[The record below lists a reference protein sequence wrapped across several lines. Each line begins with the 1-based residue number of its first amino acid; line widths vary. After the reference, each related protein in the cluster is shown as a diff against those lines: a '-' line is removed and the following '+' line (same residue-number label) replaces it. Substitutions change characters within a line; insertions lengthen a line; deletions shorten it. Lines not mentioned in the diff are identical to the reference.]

1 MQQSM
6 TRCKD
11 CNTYMLTTLLEQSH
25 NMCRYCIKRYN
36 ETTSKNNKYIP
47 IKDCEPGVYTE
58 WYKAT
63 KLQPISDDE
72 IELSQKSVPNSIAST
87 KRKNKRTTSQ
97 KKPTMRGKHRNKF
110 KDLYGIRLKDMVK
123 KFASKNKTK
132 DYICYEI
139 YKEYN
144 FLPDKIQVASGFSG
158 NILPY
163 HVDKNES
170 LSDLVYI
177 DTIPNIQDILNKSEN
192 KLETY
197 INFIDYL
204 QNNKLFLKG
213 TEQDAY
219 IQHITETQ
227 VNNLKQSL
235 CDTVCDTRLRGIDNN
250 NDNYNEMT
258 TKDVVKL
265 IASPDLTSREIHQ
278 MVCKQLNR
286 VVSKQYVSRLLHDL
300 KLPYKKVV
308 LWDTTKHSTQMTLNE
323 AVKIAHGG
331 NNNQTMDEL
340 YNKVNEIMGKECN
353 KQSVYKSVSYFNLG
367 YIRVKNLSRKVEE
380 SKEDKVEHNVEEVL
394 EAIPIQEPKE
404 DKVSVEQEVLTTIQ
418 DKAKK
423 LNCNTEKDYSTDTY
437 IEVLEILKYLSTK
450 RTTLQRTRLDQKDI
464 TQGYQEDVLHEIE
477 FSESEPGNTYLQD
490 KLKLI
495 RGYRRYFEHDYE
507 DLIIMEDLLSVIDT
521 EKLSEVLTK
530 LKSKRNA
537 RAGKYFYIPRVDNS
551 MIQKYEWAKN
561 GQLNS
566 KVVNRPL
573 LTTADRLESRK
584 MHQYI
589 ATCQVSGFGI
599 GTFKDWKR
607 VVTASDEKNAE
618 EQVLKVLNNTK
629 NQKCGNYMW
638 HNLNIKLQN

>member
-63 KLQPISDDE
+63 KLQPISEDE
-72 IELSQKSVPNSIAST
+72 IELSQQPIPKSKDITV
-87 KRKNKRTTSQ
+87 KRKNK
-97 KKPTMRGKHRNKF
+97 F
-110 KDLYGIRLKDMVK
+110 VDLYGLSLKDMVQE
-123 KFASKNKTK
+123 FASKDKTK
-132 DYICYEI
+132 DYVCYEI
-139 YKEYN
+139 YKKYN
-144 FLPDKIQVASGFSG
+144 FIPKRQSVVSAFPVRS
-158 NILPY
+158 LPY
-163 HVDKNES
+163 YSERNEE
-170 LSDLVYI
+170 LRDLVYI
-177 DTIPNIQDILNKSEN
+177 DKIPNVKDILNKSN
-192 KLETY
+192 DTLETY
-197 INFIDYL
+197 FNFISYL
-204 QNNKLFLKG
+204 KNHNSYLKPNKG
-213 TEQDAY
+213 TTY
-219 IQHITETQ
+219 IEHITESQ
-227 VNNLKQSL
+227 VNNLKQDICNKKEDKSSKNDIL
-235 CDTVCDTRLRGIDNN
+235 TVLESVA
-250 NDNYNEMT
+250 NENLTMQKIHKKVCLLLSKDV
-258 TKDVVKL
+258 TKDYL
-265 IASPDLTSREIHQ
+265 Y
-278 MVCKQLNR
+278 QLSNR
-286 VVSKQYVSRLLHDL
+286 YNLQ
-300 KLPYKKVV
+300 YKKNSLKGKPKNNSV
-308 LWDTTKHSTQMTLNE
+308 MTLND
-323 AVKIAHGG
+323 AVKLAHGG
-331 NNNQTMDEL
+331 NSNQTMDEICS
-340 YNKVNEIMGKECN
+340 KVNEIMGKECN
-353 KQSVYKSVSYFNLG
+353 KQSIYKYVNYFNLD

-380 SKEDKVEHNVEEVL
+380 PKEDIEECDMDEVS

-477 FSESEPGNTYLQD
+477 FSESEPGDTYLQD

-507 DLIIMEDLLSVIDT
+507 DLLIMEDLLSTVDT

-573 LTTADRLESRK
+573 LTTATKIESK
-584 MHQYI
+584 KLHKYI

-607 VVTASDEKNAE
+607 VVTASDEKSAE

-629 NQKCGNYMW
+629 IQKCGNYMW